1 MVNDRDSAPRRSTSP
16 DPPRDARAPGA
27 RRGTNLPRVADYN
40 QMLVLDLVR
49 KTPGISRVELVQH
62 TGLTPQT
69 LSNISRRLLDAGLI
83 RESGRESVGTGAPRT
98 LFEVEATGRYSV
110 GLHIDPARL
119 TCIVLDLAGDV
130 VASTVRP
137 TPKTANPADVI
148 EEISAVIG
156 ALVENM
162 ALPPDRIA
170 GIGVATPGPLD
181 VSRGVVIDAPNLP
194 GWEHVDLRQDLEA
207 RMGYTVIVEKDAT
220 AAALGET
227 WSSHAASR
235 NMAFVYLGTGV
246 AAGIVLGGEVAR
258 GASSNIGDIGHMS
271 GAPNGPLCYC
281 GGRGCLATTAMPA
294 SIVGDAVGRGA
305 LPPLDL
311 DDARAVEVA
320 LAELGRMAIDDG
332 AEVAVEILDH
342 VAHSFGRV
350 AGQLANALDLDAIVF
365 GGPEWPTFE
374 PSFLRVVP
382 REVDNLFVHRALHDV
397 VVRGTSIGEHVGAVG
412 AASLAMWS
420 TTFDAPRQ
428 LFLPH

>member
-1 MVNDRDSAPRRSTSP
+1 MPHERDSAPRR
-16 DPPRDARAPGA
+16 PPAPGG

-49 KTPGISRVELVQH
+49 RTTGISRVELVQH
-62 TGLTPQT
+62 TGLTAQT
-69 LSNISRRLLDAGLI
+69 LSNITRRLLGAGLI
-83 RESGRESVGTGAPRT
+83 RESGRENIGTGAPRT
-98 LFEVEATGRYSV
+98 LFEVEATGRYSI

-119 TCIVLDLAGDV
+119 TCIVLDLAGEV
-130 VASTVRP
+130 VASNVRP
-137 TPKTANPADVI
+137 TPNTADPADVI
-148 EEISAVIG
+148 EEIAAAISALIEETAVP
-156 ALVENM
+156 A
-162 ALPPDRIA
+162 PRIA

-181 VSRGVVIDAPNLP
+181 VARGVVIDAPNLP
-194 GWEHVDLRQDLEA
+194 GWELVDLRQDLEA
-207 RMGYTVIVEKDAT
+207 RMGYTVIIEKDAT

-227 WSSHAASR
+227 WSSQAASR

-246 AAGIVLGGEVAR
+246 AAGIILDGDVAR

-271 GAPNGPLCYC
+271 GAPDGPLCYC

-294 SIVGDAVGRGA
+294 SIVGEAVDRGA
-305 LPPLDL
+305 LDQVDL
-311 DDARAVEVA
+311 DDPRAVEIA
-320 LAELGRMAIDDG
+320 LAELGRLAADG
-332 AEVAVEILDH
+332 RPAAAEILDH

-365 GGPEWPTFE
+365 GGPQWPTFE
-374 PSFLRVVP
+374 TSFLRVVP
-382 REVDNLFVHRALHDV
+382 GEVENLFVHRALHGV
-397 VVRGTSIGEHVGAVG
+397 TVRGTSIGEHVGAVG